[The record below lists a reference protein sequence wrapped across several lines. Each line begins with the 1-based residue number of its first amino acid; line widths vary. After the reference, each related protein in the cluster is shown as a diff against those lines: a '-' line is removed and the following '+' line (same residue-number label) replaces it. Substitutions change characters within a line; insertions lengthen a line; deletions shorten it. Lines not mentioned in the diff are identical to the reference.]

1 MTPNRAEADFINGV
15 QNDIPD
21 RLQRNKK
28 GQTSNIDKPTYQVGD
43 LVRLQLSREKPT
55 SAPSFTRSVFRIA
68 EARMQRQKGGAWQR
82 NEYVVTY
89 IIETLGFLA
98 WRRRGRNM
106 WVLTTS
112 YGHATSQPGRYKLR
126 YKAHVTNAGTNSRTD
141 NCV

>member
-1 MTPNRAEADFINGV
+1 
-15 QNDIPD
+15 
-21 RLQRNKK
+21 
-28 GQTSNIDKPTYQVGD
+28 
-43 LVRLQLSREKPT
+43 
-55 SAPSFTRSVFRIA
+55 
-68 EARMQRQKGGAWQR
+68 MQRQKGGAWQR

-106 WVLTTS
+106 LGLTTS

-141 NCV
+141 GCVYRTYRQPDCTQAGAMYSEMVDYSLAWRAETVLAHEATRRCEQTCSPHGTVS